1 MQLSKALDLIQSK
14 HHCQLCSISFVNGDS
29 TRVNYTTVHGDMF
42 ENVLLE
48 DPIQNSWNISED
60 YDEDLMEN
68 QSIEERNE
76 LQMLEAANSL
86 DMTRFDKIPT
96 EELERQL
103 DVHLE
108 GNCEDR

>member
-76 LQMLEAANSL
+76 LQMLEAANHV
-86 DMTRFDKIPT
+86 DMHKWDDHVQDQ
-96 EELERQL
+96 LER
-103 DVHLE
+103 HLE